1 MSEPVTGQDLMRY
14 LDGELTPDERA
25 RIEDALTASAALRE
39 ELATFRSLRSGF
51 RELSFAETSPRHSV
65 WHRVAA
71 HVSRPSGRRFVLL
84 GFAIWLTYGIYVIAV
99 GAHDFWERMA
109 VAAVAIGI
117 LALFAA
123 VIRDRY
129 RAWSGDD

>member
-1 MSEPVTGQDLMRY
+1 MSEPVTSQDLMLY
-14 LDGELTPDERA
+14 LDGELNPDERA

-51 RELSFAETSPRHSV
+51 HELSFVDTSPRGSM

-71 HVSRPSGRRFVLL
+71 HVSKPSGKGFVLL
-84 GFAIWLTYGIYVIAV
+84 GLAAWVTYGIYLIAA
-99 GAHDFWERMA
+99 GAREFWERMG